1 MSGSCGIAALYAT
14 TVAYHQDNSTSG
26 ISVQQLLHLLAALVK
41 GSTHSLC
48 VRFATMLQA
57 TVEEAWCRPG

>member
-1 MSGSCGIAALYAT
+1 MSGSYGIAALYAT
-14 TVAYHQDNSTSG
+14 TVAYHQDNNTGG
-26 ISVQQLLHLLAALVK
+26 IPAQQLLHLLHALIK

-48 VRFATMLQA
+48 VRFATVLQA